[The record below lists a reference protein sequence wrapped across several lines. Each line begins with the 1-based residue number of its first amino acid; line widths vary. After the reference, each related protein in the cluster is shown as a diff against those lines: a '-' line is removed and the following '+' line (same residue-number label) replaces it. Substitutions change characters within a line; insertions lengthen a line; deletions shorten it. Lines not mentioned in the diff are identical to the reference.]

1 MNPTLK
7 NILAAVAA
15 LILSGII
22 VFIVENINAG
32 LFPPPPGL
40 DPKNPEHLVSIV
52 KAMPTQAFLLIG
64 LAHVLGAFVAGLI
77 AQWIS
82 KNRKIALICG
92 SILMFLG
99 VLNFIIIPGQ
109 PLWFYAELLLYIPA
123 ALLGARMIPESE

>member
-15 LILSGII
+15 LIISGII
-22 VFIVENINAG
+22 VFIVENINSG

-40 DPKNPEHLVSIV
+40 DPRNPEHLLQIV
-52 KAMPTQAFLLIG
+52 QAMPTQAFLMIG
-64 LAHVLGAFVAGLI
+64 LAHVLGAFVAGII

-82 KNRKIALICG
+82 KNKKVALICG
-92 SILMFLG
+92 TILMVLG
-99 VLNFIIIPGQ
+99 VMNFFIIPGQ

-123 ALLGARMIPESE
+123 ALLGARLIPASE